1 MSPLWSDMALARAA
15 WAKAEEAALVDE
27 GKVKQAE
34 GGEPPGAARASSS
47 HRQLRASEE
56 TFALNREA

>member
-27 GKVKQAE
+27 GKVKPLQAPRLKTVSRPVRRVLHSRV
-34 GGEPPGAARASSS
+34 GS
-47 HRQLRASEE
+47 
-56 TFALNREA
+56 FAL